1 MGFEVCTCKV
11 LEGDMQ
17 EAVMG
22 YRSKRAEASSMGR
35 FKQLSGLPV
44 PVPITGGG
52 SGSKPLWLPPKET
65 QLWKLR
71 EGHPETTANLI
82 PNHFPAF

>member
-52 SGSKPLWLPPKET
+52 SGSKSLCLPPKET
-65 QLWKLR
+65 KLWKLK
-71 EGHPETTANLI
+71 EGHCKSDTKSLPCI
-82 PNHFPAF
+82 